1 MAIVLAA
8 VDQIRVI
15 INDSRGACKNIE
27 RGYIPYYAYKILQ
40 DSSYT
45 GAPTLVWTPAHV
57 GLKVNEEANAM
68 ACRLTYQTMASAHYD
83 ADSDSN
89 PIFTF
94 KWITKYYQ
102 NKAYNFS

>member
-1 MAIVLAA
+1 MTTVVHENTVVSGLTFKTRDITHAEEVAIVLAA

-45 GAPTLVWTPAHV
+45 GAPTLV
-57 GLKVNEEANAM
+57 
-68 ACRLTYQTMASAHYD
+68 
-83 ADSDSN
+83 
-89 PIFTF
+89 
-94 KWITKYYQ
+94 
-102 NKAYNFS
+102 